1 MSDQSTADPARV
13 PPGQAAGS
21 SSGSPGAG
29 SSLSGPASGG
39 PPAGEPEV
47 TPRRVIAFFAL
58 VFGMFMAILD
68 IQIVSSSLAEIQA
81 GLSASPDE
89 ISWVQT
95 SYLIAEVVMIPLS
108 GYLARALST
117 RVLFSISALG
127 FTLASALCAT
137 ATTLPEMIAY
147 RALQGFIGGGMIPTA
162 FAAAYTIFPRRL
174 QPAIMAVVGLTVTLA
189 PTIGPTIGGYL
200 TELMSWHWLFLI
212 NVVPGAAATLI
223 AWTMVDFDEPDH
235 SLLRRLDLV
244 ALAGLA
250 MFLGSLEYVLEEGAR
265 DDWFQDET
273 IRVFAVVTVA
283 GAVLFFWRCFSREE
297 PLVDLGAYRD
307 RNFAVGSLLTFVMG
321 IGLYGMTYLYPVFL
335 GRVRGYD
342 SLQIGETVFVSGL
355 FMFLMAP
362 IVGVLGRKLADT
374 RWLIGAGFA
383 GFALS
388 CLDLTAITGDWAFGE
403 LFVPQA
409 LRGASLML
417 CMVPINVVAL
427 GTLPPNKLK
436 NASGLFNLTR
446 NLGGAVGLAF
456 INTFLNER
464 QDLHMARL
472 REHVVWGR
480 QVAEERLASMTQ
492 AFSARLGS
500 DAELAA
506 IKQMAGQLRGQ
517 GLLLAFGDLFFALA
531 ILFCAILLLVPLVQR
546 PRQGAGAAP
555 AH

>member
-1 MSDQSTADPARV
+1 MSVRSTADPARV
-13 PPGQAAGS
+13 PQGPAAGS
-21 SSGSPGAG
+21 SSGSSGAG
-29 SSLSGPASGG
+29 A
-39 PPAGEPEV
+39 PPAEPQV
-47 TPRRVIAFFAL
+47 TAKRLIAFSAL

-81 GLSASPDE
+81 GLSASVDE

-95 SYLIAEVVMIPLS
+95 SYLIAEVIMIPLS

-117 RVLFSISALG
+117 RVLFSISAAG

-174 QPAIMAVVGLTVTLA
+174 QPAVMAVVGLTVTLA
-189 PTIGPTIGGYL
+189 PTIGPTVGGYL
-200 TELMSWHWLFLI
+200 TELLSWHWLFLI

-223 AWTMVDFDEPDH
+223 AWTLVDFDEPDY
-235 SLLRRLDLV
+235 SLLKRLDLL

-250 MFLGSLEYVLEEGAR
+250 MFLGSLEYVLEEGAK
-265 DDWFQDET
+265 DDWFQDAT
-273 IRVFAVVTVA
+273 IRTLSVVTVV
-283 GAVLFFWRCFSREE
+283 GAALFFWRCFAAEE
-297 PLVDLGAYRD
+297 PLVDLRAYKD

-321 IGLYGMTYLYPVFL
+321 VGLYGMTYLYPVFL

-355 FMFLMAP
+355 FMFLTAP
-362 IVGVLGRKLADT
+362 VVGALSRKADP
-374 RWLIGAGFA
+374 RWLIATGFV

-388 CLDLTAITGDWAFGE
+388 CLDLTWITGDWAFWE

-409 LRGASLML
+409 LRGISLML
-417 CMVPINVVAL
+417 CMVPINVVSLA
-427 GTLPPNKLK
+427 TLPPSKLK
-436 NASGLFNLTR
+436 NASGLFNLMR
-446 NLGGAVGLAF
+446 NLGGAFGLAF

-464 QDLHMARL
+464 QDLHMLRL
-472 REHVVWGR
+472 RESVIWGR
-480 QVAEERLASMTQ
+480 QVAEERLSEMTQ
-492 AFSARLGS
+492 AFSARMGS

-506 IKQMAGQLRGQ
+506 IKQLSNQVRQQ
-517 GLLLAFGDLFFALA
+517 GLVLSFGDLFWALS
-531 ILFCAILLLVPLVQR
+531 ILFVAIVLLVPLISR
-546 PRQGAGAAP
+546 PKPGATAAP

>member
-1 MSDQSTADPARV
+1 MSDLSTADPARV
-13 PPGQAAGS
+13 PQGAAAGS
-21 SSGSPGAG
+21 SSGTSGAG
-29 SSLSGPASGG
+29 N
-39 PPAGEPEV
+39 PPAEPQV
-47 TPRRVIAFFAL
+47 TARRLIAFSAL

-95 SYLIAEVVMIPLS
+95 SYLIAEVIMIPLS

-117 RVLFSISALG
+117 RVLFSISAAG

-200 TELMSWHWLFLI
+200 TELLSWHWLFLI

-223 AWTMVDFDEPDH
+223 AWTLVDFDEPDH
-235 SLLRRLDLV
+235 SLLKRLDLL
-244 ALAGLA
+244 ALLGLA
-250 MFLGSLEYVLEEGAR
+250 MFLGSLEYVLEEGSR
-265 DDWFQDET
+265 DDWFQDAT
-273 IRVFAVVTVA
+273 IRTLSVVTVV
-283 GAVLFFWRCFSREE
+283 GAVLFFWRCFAAEE
-297 PLVDLGAYRD
+297 PLVDLRAYKD

-321 IGLYGMTYLYPVFL
+321 VGLYGMTYLYPVFL

-355 FMFLMAP
+355 FMFLTAP
-362 IVGVLGRKLADT
+362 VVGALSRKVDP
-374 RWLIGAGFA
+374 RYLIATGFI

-388 CLDLTAITGDWAFGE
+388 CLDLTWITKDWSFGE
-403 LFVPQA
+403 LFLPQA
-409 LRGASLML
+409 LRGIALML
-417 CMVPINVVAL
+417 CMVPINVVSLA
-427 GTLPPNKLK
+427 TLPPEKLK
-436 NASGLFNLTR
+436 NASGLFNLMR
-446 NLGGAVGLAF
+446 NLGGAFGLAF

-464 QDLHMARL
+464 QDLHMLRL
-472 REHVVWGR
+472 REHVIWGR
-480 QVAEERLASMTQ
+480 QVAEERLTSMTQ
-492 AFSARLGS
+492 SFSARMGS

-506 IKQMAGQLRGQ
+506 IKKLSDQVRQQ
-517 GLLLAFGDLFFALA
+517 GLVLSFGDLFFALA
-531 ILFCAILLLVPLVQR
+531 ILFCAIVVLVPLVRR
-546 PRQGAGAAP
+546 PQLGAAAAP

>member
-1 MSDQSTADPARV
+1 MSDRSTADLARV
-13 PPGQAAGS
+13 PPGPAAGS
-21 SSGSPGAG
+21 SSGSSGAG
-29 SSLSGPASGG
+29 N
-39 PPAGEPEV
+39 PPVEPQV
-47 TPRRVIAFFAL
+47 TARRLIAFFAL

-95 SYLIAEVVMIPLS
+95 SYLIAEVIMIPLS
-108 GYLARALST
+108 GFLARAMST

-137 ATTLPEMIAY
+137 ATTLPEMITY

-189 PTIGPTIGGYL
+189 PTIGPTVGGYL

-212 NVVPGAAATLI
+212 NIVPGAAATLL
-223 AWTMVDFDEPDH
+223 AWTLVDFDEPDYA
-235 SLLRRLDLV
+235 LLKKLDYV
-244 ALAGLA
+244 ALAAMA
-250 MFLGSLEYVLEEGAR
+250 MFLGSLEYVLEEGAK
-265 DDWFQDET
+265 DDWFQDAT
-273 IRVFAVVTVA
+273 IRTLSVTAVV
-283 GAVLFFWRCFSREE
+283 GGVLFFWRSFTAET
-297 PLVDLGAYRD
+297 PLVDLRVYRD
-307 RNFAVGSLLTFVMG
+307 RNFAVGSILTFIMG

-355 FMFLMAP
+355 FMFLTAP
-362 IVGVLGRKLADT
+362 VVGILSRRVDPRY
-374 RWLIGAGFA
+374 LIAMGFC

-388 CLDLTAITGDWAFGE
+388 CADLTWITRDWAFWE

-409 LRGASLML
+409 LRGCSLML
-417 CMVPINVVAL
+417 CMVPINVVSLA
-427 GTLPPNKLK
+427 TMPPPMLK
-436 NASGLFNLTR
+436 NASGLFNLMR
-446 NLGGAVGLAF
+446 NLGGAFGLAF

-464 QDLHMARL
+464 QDLHMLRL

-480 QVAEERLASMTQ
+480 QVAEERLSSMTQ
-492 AFSARLGS
+492 SFSGRLGS

-506 IKQMAGQLRGQ
+506 IKQLANQVRSQ
-517 GLLLAFGDLFFALA
+517 GLVMSFIDLFWALS
-531 ILFCAILLLVPLVQR
+531 ILFVAIVILVPLVKR
-546 PRQGAGAAP
+546 PQLGAAAP
-555 AH
+555 AGH

>member
-1 MSDQSTADPARV
+1 MSDGATSGRSTADPTSV
-13 PPGQAAGS
+13 PQRSAAGS
-21 SSGSPGAG
+21 SSGFSGAG
-29 SSLSGPASGG
+29 N
-39 PPAGEPEV
+39 PPAEPEV
-47 TPRRVIAFFAL
+47 TPRRLIAFLAL

-68 IQIVSSSLAEIQA
+68 IQIVSSSLSEIQA
-81 GLSASPDE
+81 GLSASADE

-95 SYLIAEVVMIPLS
+95 SYLIAEVIMIPLS

-117 RVLFSISALG
+117 RVLFSISAAG

-174 QPAIMAVVGLTVTLA
+174 QPAIMALVGLTVTLA
-189 PTIGPTIGGYL
+189 PTIGPTVGGYL

-212 NVVPGAAATLI
+212 NVVPGAIATLI
-223 AWTMVDFDEPDH
+223 AWTLVDFDEPDYG
-235 SLLRRLDLV
+235 LLKRLDLA

-250 MFLGSLEYVLEEGAR
+250 LFLGSLEYVLEEGAK
-265 DDWFQDET
+265 DDWFQDAT
-273 IRVFAVVTVA
+273 IRTLSVVTVV
-283 GAVLFFWRCFSREE
+283 GAVLFFWRSFAAKE
-297 PLVDLGAYRD
+297 PLVDLRAYRD

-321 IGLYGMTYLYPVFL
+321 VGLYGMTYLYPVFL
-335 GRVRGYD
+335 GRVRGYS

-362 IVGVLGRKLADT
+362 IVGVLSRKMDP
-374 RWLIGAGFA
+374 RYLIATGFL

-388 CLDLTAITGDWAFGE
+388 CLDLTWITKDWAFWE

-417 CMVPINVVAL
+417 CMVPINVVSLA
-427 GTLPPNKLK
+427 TLPPDKLK
-436 NASGLFNLTR
+436 NASGLFNLMR
-446 NLGGAVGLAF
+446 NLGGAFGLAF

-464 QDLHMARL
+464 QDLHMLRL
-472 REHVVWGR
+472 RESVVWGR
-480 QVAEERLASMTQ
+480 QVAEERLAAMTQ
-492 AFSARLGS
+492 AFSERLGS

-506 IKQMAGQLRGQ
+506 VKQLAGQVRSQ
-517 GLLLAFGDLFFALA
+517 GLVMSFGDLFWALS
-531 ILFCAILLLVPLVQR
+531 ILFVVIVVLVPLVKK
-546 PRQGAGAAP
+546 PTPGAAP
-555 AH
+555 APAH

>member
-1 MSDQSTADPARV
+1 MSGAHSDRSTADQARV
-13 PPGQAAGS
+13 PPGQAVGS
-21 SSGSPGAG
+21 SSGLSGAG
-29 SSLSGPASGG
+29 TPPGG
-39 PPAGEPEV
+39 PPASTEPRV
-47 TPRRVIAFFAL
+47 TPRRLIAFLAL

-95 SYLIAEVVMIPLS
+95 SYLIAEVIMIPLS
-108 GYLARALST
+108 GFLARALST
-117 RVLFSISALG
+117 RVLFSISAAG
-127 FTLASALCAT
+127 FTIASALCAT

-162 FAAAYTIFPRRL
+162 FAAYTIFPRRS
-174 QPAIMAVVGLTVTLA
+174 QPAIMALVGHTVTLA
-189 PTIGPTIGGYL
+189 PTIGPTVGGYL

-212 NVVPGAAATLI
+212 NVIPGAIATLL
-223 AWTMVDFDEPDH
+223 AWTLVDFDEPEPG
-235 SLLRRLDLV
+235 LLRKLDYVALV
-244 ALAGLA
+244 AMAV
-250 MFLGSLEYVLEEGAR
+250 FLGSLEYVLEEGAR
-265 DDWFQDET
+265 DDWFQDAT
-273 IRVFAVVTVA
+273 IRGLSVAAVV
-283 GAVLFFWRCFSREE
+283 GAALFFWRCFTAET
-297 PLVDLGAYRD
+297 PLIDLTAYRN

-362 IVGVLGRKLADT
+362 VVGVLSRKMDP
-374 RWLIGAGFA
+374 RYLIAAGFL

-388 CLDLTAITGDWAFGE
+388 CVDLTYITRDWAFRD
-403 LFVPQA
+403 LFAPQA
-409 LRGASLML
+409 LRGMSLML
-417 CMVPINVVAL
+417 CMVPINVAAL

-436 NASGLFNLTR
+436 NASGLFNLMR

-456 INTFLNER
+456 INTFLNSR

-472 REHVVWGR
+472 RESVVWGR
-480 QVAEERLASMTQ
+480 QVAEERLAGLTES
-492 AFSARLGS
+492 FSDRLGS

-506 IKQMAGQLRGQ
+506 VKQMSNMVRQQ
-517 GLLLAFGDLFFALA
+517 GLVLSFGDLFFAMT
-531 ILFCAILLLVPLVQR
+531 ILFCAIVVLVPLVR
-546 PRQGAGAAP
+546 KPAPAAGAP
-555 AH
+555 SAH